1 MTATLDS
8 EIETNAKTDVKTET
22 SKKTWEYSCGDPD
35 EVFDVTI
42 IGGGPVGLF
51 GAFYA
56 GLRGMR
62 AKIMDSLEELGG
74 QLATLYPE
82 KYVFDM
88 PGFPKVLARD
98 LANQLIEQA
107 MRYNPAV
114 CLGELVLELK
124 HEADDTITLTTQK
137 GTHRTK
143 TIVIATGAGAFS
155 PKKLVA
161 PGLEEFEE
169 RGVHYFVK
177 NKSGF
182 ADKRLLIVGGGDS
195 ALDWAMNLGEQAKEI
210 ILIHRRDV
218 FKAHEES
225 VDWLLNRSSVDTRL
239 FHELASVEGDET
251 LRKVT
256 IFDNRSKEKF
266 TLEIDAV
273 LINLGFNTDLG
284 PIKEWG
290 VHLDGKDIAV
300 NQYMQT
306 NLPGVYAA
314 GDITAYPGKL
324 KLIATGVGEICTAV
338 YHAKTVVDPGTKF
351 KQIHSSNLD
360 LK

>member
-1 MTATLDS
+1 VTATLDATTS
-8 EIETNAKTDVKTET
+8 AETPQQSGKESTKR
-22 SKKTWEYSCGDPD
+22 TWEYSCGDPD
-35 EVFDVTI
+35 ELFDVTI

-98 LANQLIEQA
+98 LANDLIEQA
-107 MRYNPAV
+107 MRYSPAV

-124 HEADDTITLTTQK
+124 HEADDTITITSQK

-143 TIVIATGAGAFS
+143 TVVIATGAGAFS
-155 PKKLVA
+155 PKKLIA
-161 PGLEEFEE
+161 PGLEEFED

-177 NKSGF
+177 NKAGF

-195 ALDWAMNLGEQAKEI
+195 ALDWAMNLHDQAREV

-225 VDWLLNRSSVDTRL
+225 VDWLLNRSSVNTRL
-239 FHELASVEGDET
+239 FHELESVEGGDT
-251 LRKVT
+251 LQKVT
-256 IFDNRSKEKF
+256 IFDNRTKEKF
-266 TLEIDAV
+266 VLEVDAV

-338 YHAKTVVDPGTKF
+338 YHAKTVVDPNTKF

>member
-1 MTATLDS
+1 MTATL
-8 EIETNAKTDVKTET
+8 EIGGQTQTAANAQENP
-22 SKKTWEYSCGDPD
+22 CGDAN
-35 EVFDVTI
+35 EIFDITI

-56 GLRGMR
+56 GMRGMR
-62 AKIMDSLEELGG
+62 AKIMDSLQELGG

-82 KYVFDM
+82 KYVYDM

-98 LANQLIEQA
+98 LANAMIEQA
-107 MRYNPAV
+107 NRYSPAI
-114 CLGELVLELK
+114 CLGEMVLQLQ
-124 HEADDTITLTTQK
+124 HEADETITITTQK
-137 GTHRTK
+137 GSHRTR

-169 RGVHYFVK
+169 KGVHYFVK
-177 NKSGF
+177 DKAHFGG
-182 ADKRLLIVGGGDS
+182 KRLLIVGGGDS
-195 ALDWAMNLGEQAKEI
+195 ALDWAMNLEEHADQI
-210 ILIHRRDV
+210 TLIHRRDV

-225 VDWLLNRSSVDTRL
+225 VDWLLNRSTVQTQL
-239 FHELASVEGDET
+239 FHELLHVRGGEH
-251 LRKVT
+251 VT
-256 IFDNRSKEKF
+256 HATIVDNRTKEEK
-266 TLEIDAV
+266 TIEVDSV
-273 LINLGFNTDLG
+273 LLNLGFNADLG
-284 PIKEWG
+284 PITEWG
-290 VHLDGKDIAV
+290 IHMEGKDIAV

-351 KQIHSSNLD
+351 KQVHSSNMD
-360 LK
+360 IK